1 MSIQQLRNKLI
12 NDIQNADEVEL
23 KNILK
28 LYQIAQQQKTDTQT
42 WESVSINNKAKI
54 SKGLQQLK
62 DGKGEPAI
70 KVVSRLNKKYG
81 IA

>member
-12 NDIQNADEVEL
+12 NDIQQADETEL

-28 LYQIAQQQKTDTQT
+28 FYQIAQQQKVDTQT
-42 WESVSINNKAKI
+42 WENLSASNKAKI
-54 SKGLQQLK
+54 SNGLQQLK
-62 DGKGEPAI
+62 EGKGTPAV